1 MVCAAEFQATS
12 PTRSPSKSSRISE
25 KVVRTEESILTID
38 VDTSRHRTMSRLAR
52 ASERSV
58 TRTGR
63 PAMAAAL
70 TSPETSMTARSACSQ
85 RCARMR
91 RRTTGS
97 WNRLAELARRRGSST
112 VCSVPFP
119 LQGSRNRLGVVVAEA
134 PLERRS
140 MMRTAMIAATA
151 MTMRTMNNQSITIE

>member
-52 ASERSV
+52 ASERWE

-70 TSPETSMTARSACSQ
+70 SRAETSITARSACSQ
-85 RCARMR
+85 R
-91 RRTTGS
+91 
-97 WNRLAELARRRGSST
+97 
-112 VCSVPFP
+112 
-119 LQGSRNRLGVVVAEA
+119 
-134 PLERRS
+134 
-140 MMRTAMIAATA
+140 
-151 MTMRTMNNQSITIE
+151 

>member
-1 MVCAAEFQATS
+1 MVCAAEFQATI

-52 ASERSV
+52 ASERSM

-70 TSPETSMTARSACSQ
+70 TRPETSMTARSACSQ
-85 RCARMR
+85 RWARMR
-91 RRTTGS
+91 LRTAGS

-112 VCSVPFP
+112 V
-119 LQGSRNRLGVVVAEA
+119 
-134 PLERRS
+134 
-140 MMRTAMIAATA
+140 
-151 MTMRTMNNQSITIE
+151 

>member
-1 MVCAAEFQATS
+1 M
-12 PTRSPSKSSRISE
+12 
-25 KVVRTEESILTID
+25 
-38 VDTSRHRTMSRLAR
+38 
-52 ASERSV
+52 

-70 TSPETSMTARSACSQ
+70 SREETSITARSACSQ

-91 RRTTGS
+91 LRTAGS

-112 VCSVPFP
+112 PRFP
-119 LQGSRNRLGVVVAEA
+119 RRPQGGRSRLGVLVEELA
-134 PLERRS
+134 LERRS

-151 MTMRTMNNQSITIE
+151 MTTRTMNNQSITIG